1 MLSLNELSPDKLR
14 NEFDVKTLSC
24 ETTQELKPAQE
35 IIGQERAVRALKF
48 GINIKERGF
57 NIYVAG
63 VPGSGRKSTV
73 KAFLE
78 DVAKSQPVPSDWC
91 YVNNFNNP
99 FVSKAIKLPAGKG
112 KELRKEMKTFI
123 EDARRALPKAF
134 ESEDYANRRDS
145 LIKGVE
151 EKRNKLLAELNERAQ
166 KQGFLLRPTP
176 AGVLTIP
183 IIQGKPVS
191 DEDFLALPQR
201 TKDQIEKRSEELNT
215 EMRTAMRQVMGLE
228 KEAGDKINKLNQDVT
243 NFAIGHLVEALL
255 EKYGEFSDVKAYLEE
270 VRNNIL
276 ENIGIFLG
284 ETATPQTQMPIPV
297 PWLKEL
303 PFRQYEVNVI
313 VDNSDLKGA
322 PVVLELNPTYQNL
335 FGLVEKEAQ
344 FGVLSTDF
352 TLIRAG
358 SLHKANGGYLVLPAE
373 DLLMNAL
380 SYDALKKA
388 LMNQRLT
395 IEEIAEKLGYVTTK
409 GLRPDPIPLDVKV
422 VLIGGSEVYQQLYML
437 DVEFKELFKVK
448 AEFDTVMDCN
458 EKNVERYAASICG
471 VCEREKLKHLEV
483 SALTQLLSYSSRLA
497 EDQNKLSTRFG
508 EVADVVR
515 EASFYATQDK
525 SDYITAKHVKKA
537 LDEKFY
543 RSNLVQEKIREYI
556 ERNII
561 LIDTNGEAVGQ
572 INGLSVMSV
581 GDFTFGAPSRLT
593 ASIGLGKEGVIDLQ
607 REAKLGGPIHTKG
620 VLILSGYITD
630 KYAQDKPLSLS
641 ARIAFEQS
649 YGMVEGDSASST
661 ELYALISALSGVPIK
676 QNFAVTGSVNQKGEV
691 QAIGGVN
698 EKIEGYFEVCKA
710 KGLNG
715 KQGVLIP
722 ESNVQNLLL
731 KPEVVDAVK
740 AGKFHIYPVKTIDQG
755 IEMLTGAK
763 AGTRRKDGSFEEGT
777 INYKVDKRLRTMAS
791 QLKEYP
797 ETPEEGR
804 KKVDSEEE
812 EQEAPE
818 ED

>member
-1 MLSLNELSPDKLR
+1 MNELPPEKLR
-14 NEFDVKTLSC
+14 NEFDIKTLSC
-24 ETTQELKPAQE
+24 ETTKELTPSQE
-35 IIGQERAVRALKF
+35 IIGQERAVKALKF

-63 VPGSGRKSTV
+63 VPGSGRKGTV

-78 DVAKSQPVPSDWC
+78 DVAKDKPVPSDWC

-99 FVSKAIKLPAGKG
+99 FVSKAIKLPAGRG
-112 KELRKEMKTFI
+112 KELRKDMKTFI
-123 EDARRALPKAF
+123 EDVRRALPKAF
-134 ESEDYANRRDS
+134 DSEDYANRRDS
-145 LIKGVE
+145 VIKGVE
-151 EKRNKLLAELNERAQ
+151 EKRNKLLAQLNERAQ

-176 AGVLTIP
+176 AGIITIP
-183 IIQGKPVS
+183 IMQGKPIG
-191 DEDFLALPQR
+191 DQEFLALPQK
-201 TKDQIEKRSEELNT
+201 TKDQIQKRGEDLNT

-228 KEAGDKINKLNQDVT
+228 KEAGDKIIKLNQDVT
-243 NFAIGHLVEALL
+243 NYAIGHLVDALL
-255 EKYGEFSDVKAYLEE
+255 EKYGEFHDVKTYLEE

-276 ENIGIFLG
+276 ENISIFVS
-284 ETATPQTQMPIPV
+284 EPTAPQTPIPIPV

-335 FGLVEKEAQ
+335 FGAVEKEAQ
-344 FGVLSTDF
+344 FGVLTTDF
-352 TLIRAG
+352 TLIRGG

-373 DLLMNAL
+373 DLLINPL

-388 LMNQRLT
+388 LMNERLR

-409 GLRPDPIPLDVKV
+409 GLRPDPIPLDIKV
-422 VLIGGSEVYQQLYML
+422 VLIGGSEIYQQLYML
-437 DVEFKELFKVK
+437 DIEFKELFKVK
-448 AEFDTVMDCN
+448 AEFDTVMQCTD
-458 EKNVERYAASICG
+458 KNVEKYAASICG
-471 VCEREKLKHLEV
+471 VCEREKLKHLEA
-483 SALTQLLSYSSRLA
+483 SALGQLLTYSCRLA
-497 EDQNKLSTRFG
+497 DDQSKLSTRFG
-508 EVADVVR
+508 QVADVVR
-515 EASFYATQDK
+515 EASYYATQDK
-525 SDYITAKHVKKA
+525 SEFIMGKHVKKA
-537 LDEKFY
+537 IDERFY

-556 ERNII
+556 ERNVI
-561 LIDTNGEAVGQ
+561 LIDTSGAAVGQ

-581 GDFTFGAPSRLT
+581 GDFEFGAPSRLT
-593 ASIGLGKEGVIDLQ
+593 ASIGLGREGVIDLQ

-620 VLILSGYITD
+620 VLILSGYLTD
-630 KYAQDKPLSLS
+630 KYAQDKPLSLT

-710 KGLNG
+710 KRLNG
-715 KQGVLIP
+715 NEGVLIP
-722 ESNVQNLLL
+722 ESNAQNLVL

-740 AGKFHIYPVKTIDQG
+740 AGKFHIYPVKTIDEG

-763 AGTRRKDGSFEEGT
+763 AGTRRKDGTFEEGT
-777 INYKVDKRLRTMAS
+777 INYKVDKRLRAMANE
-791 QLKEYP
+791 LREYP
-797 ETPEEGR
+797 ETAHGKKKGDSDEEIH
-804 KKVDSEEE
+804 
-812 EQEAPE
+812 EAGE

>member
-1 MLSLNELSPDKLR
+1 LNELPPEKLR
-14 NEFDVKTLSC
+14 NEFDIKALSC
-24 ETTQELKPAQE
+24 ETTQDLTPSQE
-35 IIGQERAVRALKF
+35 IVGQERAVRALRF
-48 GINIKERGF
+48 GLNIKESGF

-63 VPGSGRKSTV
+63 VPGSGRKTAV

-78 DVAKSQPVPSDWC
+78 DVAKGKPVPSDWC

-99 FVSKAIKLPAGKG
+99 FVSKAMKLPAGKG
-112 KELRKEMKTFI
+112 KELRKDMKTFI
-123 EDARRALPKAF
+123 EDVRRALPKAF

-145 LIKGVE
+145 VVKSVE
-151 EKRNKLLAELNERAQ
+151 DKRNKLLAQLNEKAQ
-166 KQGFLLRPTP
+166 KQGFVLRPTP
-176 AGVLTIP
+176 AGVITIP
-183 IIQGKPVS
+183 IIQGKPIS
-191 DEDFLALPQR
+191 DEEFIALPQK
-201 TKDQIEKRSEELNT
+201 TKDQIQKKSEDINT
-215 EMRTAMRQVMGLE
+215 EMRAAMRQVLGFE
-228 KEAGDKINKLNQDVT
+228 KEAGDKIVKLNQDVT
-243 NFAIGHLVEALL
+243 NYAIGHLIDTLL
-255 EKYGEFSDVKAYLEE
+255 EKYGEFHDVKTYLEQ

-276 ENIGIFLG
+276 ENIGIFVS
-284 ETATPQTQMPIPV
+284 EPATPQTPIPIPV

-344 FGVLSTDF
+344 FGVLTTDF

-373 DLLMNAL
+373 DLLINPL

-388 LMNQRLT
+388 LMNQRLA

-409 GLRPDPIPLDVKV
+409 GLRPDPIPLDIKV
-422 VLIGGSEVYQQLYML
+422 VLIGGTEVYQQLYML
-437 DVEFKELFKVK
+437 DIEFKELFKVK
-448 AEFDTVMDCN
+448 AEFDTVMECN
-458 EKNVERYAASICG
+458 DKNVEKYASLICS
-471 VCEREKLKHLEV
+471 VCEKEKLKHLEA
-483 SALTQLLSYSSRLA
+483 SALAQLLSYSSRLA
-497 EDQNKLSTRFG
+497 DDQSKLSTRFG

-515 EASFYATQDK
+515 EASYYATQDK
-525 SDYITAKHVKKA
+525 SEFIAAKHVKKA
-537 LDEKFY
+537 IDEKLY
-543 RSNLVQEKIREYI
+543 RSSLVQEKIREYI
-556 ERNII
+556 EKKVI
-561 LIDTNGEAVGQ
+561 LIDTDGEAVGQ

-620 VLILSGYITD
+620 VLILSGYITE

-715 KQGVLIP
+715 NEGVLIP
-722 ESNVQNLLL
+722 ESNVQNLML
-731 KPEVVDAVK
+731 KQEVVDAVK
-740 AGKFHIYPVKTIDQG
+740 AGKFHLYPIKSIDQG
-755 IEMLTGAK
+755 IELLTGAK
-763 AGTRRKDGSFEEGT
+763 AGTRREDGAFEEGT
-777 INYKVDKRLRTMAS
+777 INNKVDKRLRTMANE
-791 QLKEYP
+791 LREYP
-797 ETPEEGR
+797 ETATR
-804 KKVDSEEE
+804 NKKENSEE
-812 EQEAPE
+812 
-818 ED
+818 